1 MKMVLENGTWGFCFY
16 YDDPDFPEQ
25 LRIWL
30 QAVDAAD
37 LVVSVLVSWL
47 AEQRVMG
54 NAYVISEDMALYSG
68 AERIVSQFNRRMCE
82 YDLFLEETGILS

>member
-1 MKMVLENGTWGFCFY
+1 MKMVLENGAWGFCFY
-16 YDDPDFPEQ
+16 YDDPDFPER

-30 QAVDAAD
+30 QAVDSAD

-47 AEQRVMG
+47 AEQHVMG
-54 NAYVISEDMALYSG
+54 NTYVISEDTAFYSG
-68 AERIVSQFNRRMCE
+68 AERIVGQFNRRMCE